1 MNKILMMKFTCIA
14 AMLISLFFMFTTLAL
29 AFYISVL
36 IGGLGF
42 ILFSSMFTYWAME
55 LGHISKGRGK

>member
-1 MNKILMMKFTCIA
+1 MKFTCIA
-14 AMLISLFFMFTTLAL
+14 AMLISLFFMFIMAL

-55 LGHISKGRGK
+55 LGHVSKGRGK